1 MHLKLSITKYYVN
14 NMVERVDVYSMN
26 TDKKNNEYCYALV
39 NLQLTGAVLT
49 SELALF
55 PLIW

>member
-1 MHLKLSITKYYVN
+1 
-14 NMVERVDVYSMN
+14 MVERVDVYSMN

-49 SELALF
+49 SELDLF
-55 PLIW
+55 PLLW